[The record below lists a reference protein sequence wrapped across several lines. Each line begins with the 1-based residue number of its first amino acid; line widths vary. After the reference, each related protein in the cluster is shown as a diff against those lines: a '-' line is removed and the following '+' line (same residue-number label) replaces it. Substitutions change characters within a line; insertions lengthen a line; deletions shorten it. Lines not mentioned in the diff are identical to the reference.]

1 MVVVLLK
8 RRGIQWRMTNDFSN
22 LSRIGKRSS
31 CDGLIYS
38 HCKNLER
45 IIAGKKKKKLKVCGG
60 RSQHLKG
67 NMLAVKR
74 PQRITDVPG
83 EVRNHKRFSHS
94 RRTLRPLLNAIRSL
108 QFSNPDGD
116 SGALHKY
123 HRYAWN
129 LTNSF
134 ALSHSRCMTFHL
146 LALFC
151 SVSEIIE

>member
-8 RRGIQWRMTNDFSN
+8 RRRIQWRMTNDFSH
-22 LSRIGKRSS
+22 LSRIGKRTS

-38 HCKNLER
+38 HCKNLEG
-45 IIAGKKKKKLKVCGG
+45 IAGKKKLKVCGG
-60 RSQHLKG
+60 RPHLKG

-74 PQRITDVPG
+74 PQDTTRVTDVSG
-83 EVRNHKRFSHS
+83 ELRNHKRLLSHS

-108 QFSNPDGD
+108 EFSNPDGD
-116 SGALHKY
+116 SGALQFSDKY

-146 LALFC
+146 FVLTSIFC
-151 SVSEIIE
+151 